1 MVEPNIYSISMILT
15 IFAHDVCQPLL
26 LSIWDQYIF
35 YKNPTIH
42 IFTIVH
48 ALITNKPLLLA
59 YQSSDLYNF
68 VTHLPFENDEDSII
82 QQVRHPHSLPTSPE
96 ENDSSTKPHTPRKCD
111 PSIIT
116 DLVAGGIR
124 LMQSTPPGFIHRLN
138 DILND
143 QVTLSTET
151 LKSYCN
157 TPCITSSPAEILTY
171 LVRGIEKNV
180 NCLHYLLLDTR
191 PPELFKKGHLTN
203 SKNVNSK
210 TLINL
215 EKLDILVR
223 KARDHSS
230 HVVILAGDDAQ
241 QEKSLSLQMIET
253 LVKRGC
259 RYVSQ
264 VVGGYDRVV
273 KLLKQDDMI
282 KLEDLISAD
291 DVQSRN
297 H

>member
-1 MVEPNIYSISMILT
+1 MVEANIYSISMILT

-59 YQSSDLYNF
+59 YKSSDLYNF
-68 VTHLPFENDEDSII
+68 VTHLPFENDEDSKI
-82 QQVRHPHSLPTSPE
+82 QQVRHPSSHPTSPE
-96 ENDSSTKPHTPRKCD
+96 ENDSSVRPRTPRKCD

-124 LMQSTPPGFIHRLN
+124 LMQSTPPGFIHSLN
-138 DILND
+138 DILCD
-143 QVTLSTET
+143 QLTLSTET
-151 LKSYCN
+151 LNSYRN
-157 TPCITSSPAEILTY
+157 TPCIASSPAEIVTY

-180 NCLHYLLLDTR
+180 NCLHYLILDTR
-191 PPELFKKGHLTN
+191 SPELFKKGHLTN
-203 SKNVNSK
+203 SKSVTSK

-230 HVVILAGDDAQ
+230 HVVILAGDDGQ
-241 QEKSLSLQMIET
+241 KEESLSLQMIDT

-264 VVGGYDRVV
+264 VVGGYDRVM
-273 KLLKQDDMI
+273 KLLKQDDLI
-282 KLEDLISAD
+282 KLEDLISVD
-291 DVQSRN
+291 DQSEN